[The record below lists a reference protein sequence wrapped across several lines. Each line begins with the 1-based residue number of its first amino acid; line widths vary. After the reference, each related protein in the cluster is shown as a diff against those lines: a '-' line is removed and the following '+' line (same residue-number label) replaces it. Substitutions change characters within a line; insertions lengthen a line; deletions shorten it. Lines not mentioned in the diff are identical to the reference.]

1 MRRRPPTRSPALKAL
16 LLLVSALLLPLPVA
30 QAQGKLKVM
39 VTILP
44 LYYLAVNVA
53 GDRADVE
60 LLLPSHVDPHDFAA
74 TPRDLRRLSQS
85 RLLFVNGLGLEGW
98 LTGLLKNA
106 SLSPDQLVDTSLGVE
121 PLKKEDSLRK
131 NRATPGRGPKGQDPH
146 IWLDPLR
153 ALHQADNIREALSR
167 ADPVGR
173 AAYQANYESYA
184 RRLRLLDA
192 EIRDGLKE
200 VKTHLYVTFH
210 DAFIYFSDRYNLN
223 LLGAIEEVAGQDPAP
238 RHLARLSDLVRTRGV
253 RAIFSQVKPVPRVVR
268 SFANDLDLQVYTLDP
283 METGPLHPEG
293 YERIMRTNLRVIA
306 EALNL

>member
-1 MRRRPPTRSPALKAL
+1 MRRRPPTRSPILKAL
-16 LLLVSALLLPLPVA
+16 LFWLVSTLLLAPPVA
-30 QAQGKLKVM
+30 QAQGKFKVM

-98 LTGLLKNA
+98 MTGLLQNA
-106 SLSPDQLVDTSLGVE
+106 GLSPDQLVDTSLGVE
-121 PLKKEDSLRK
+121 SLKKG
-131 NRATPGRGPKGQDPH
+131 ATPGRGPKGQDPH

-167 ADPVGR
+167 ADPGGR

-184 RRLRLLDA
+184 QRLRLLDT
-192 EIRDGLKE
+192 EIRDSLKE
-200 VKTHLYVTFH
+200 VKTRLYVTFH

-238 RHLARLSDLVRTRGV
+238 RHLARLSDLVQTHGV
-253 RAIFSQVKPVPRVVR
+253 RAIFSQVRPVPRVVR
-268 SFANDLDLQVYTLDP
+268 SFANDLGLQVHTLDP

-293 YERIMRTNLRVIA
+293 YERIMQKNLRVIA